1 MRILLLALLVSFA
14 PALHAQSPGD
24 SVRLTLIAGPVVR
37 GPLLERTRE
46 AWRVAQ
52 SASDATVIP
61 ARDVLRGEM
70 RVVRTRRAL
79 RSQSM
84 WYGLL
89 IGAVAGYA
97 VYKVEIDGQQGDP
110 GLGGLLVLPLVG
122 SGALTGGLVGYIVGS
137 ARQEIVWRQVP
148 KLQ

>member
-1 MRILLLALLVSFA
+1 MRILLLALLVVVA
-14 PALHAQSPGD
+14 PALRAQTLGD
-24 SVRLTLIAGPVVR
+24 SVRLTLIAGPVVT
-37 GPLLERTRE
+37 GTLVERTRE
-46 AWRVAQ
+46 AWRLSQAAADAQ
-52 SASDATVIP
+52 VIP
-61 ARDVLRGEM
+61 ASDVLRGEM

-84 WYGLL
+84 WYGLI

-97 VYKVEIDGQQGDP
+97 VYKVEVGSQSNDP
-110 GLGGLLVLPLVG
+110 GLAGLLVIPLVG
-122 SGALTGGLVGYIVGS
+122 SGAVVGGVAGYIVGS